1 MDCGVAN
8 ISINQGSAWSKNKKP
23 GIAKGETGLVGVFS

>member
-8 ISINQGSAWSKNKKP
+8 IKKP
-23 GIAKGETGLVGVFS
+23 GNAKGETGLAGVFS